1 MKKNLFNIYT
11 NNSSSVDD
19 QSHGSQVS
27 QETCEP
33 CSLECKK
40 MNMKMNNRK
49 LSDITNDEVLNILTP
64 FKYWYIFLFNDCAQF
79 FLLGFLPFPKIS
91 FGHKK
96 TKKVKHQND

>member
-1 MKKNLFNIYT
+1 VKKNLLNIYT

-40 MNMKMNNRK
+40 MNMKINNRK
-49 LSDITNDEVLNILTP
+49 LSDIKDEEVAHILTP
-64 FKYWYIFLFNDCAQF
+64 FKY
-79 FLLGFLPFPKIS
+79 
-91 FGHKK
+91 
-96 TKKVKHQND
+96 